1 MILEQLRDAFDTE
14 ADILNQALSIE
25 KQKTPIILQAQG
37 KRLKELSDRSD
48 LLLSDLSQL
57 EEERH
62 HLFQSFIESSLPNVE
77 PRIESFISALTQ
89 VKHSAQSRLSSQEW
103 PSMIQELI
111 LSVTHFRDTASA
123 LKKEVHANQQLLNK
137 TRRVLQNVLNDID
150 KPSPAYSPHSK
161 IQHKTGPTSIMVNMN
176 A

>member
-1 MILEQLRDAFDTE
+1 MILAQLRDAFDTE
-14 ADILNQALSIE
+14 ADLLNQALSIE
-25 KQKTPIILQAQG
+25 KQKTPVILQAQG

-62 HLFQSFIESSLPNVE
+62 HLFQSFIESNLPNVE

-89 VKHSAQSRLSSQEW
+89 VKESAAPRLSTQEW
-103 PSMIQELI
+103 PTLVQELI
-111 LSVTHFRDTASA
+111 SSVTHFRDTAGA
-123 LKKEVHANQQLLNK
+123 LKKEVQANQQLLNR
-137 TRRVLQNVLNDID
+137 TRRVIQNVMNEID
-150 KPSPAYSPHSK
+150 KPSPAYSPQLK
-161 IQHKTGPTSIMVNMN
+161 TPHKTGPTSLMVNMN